1 MHAIRYAATEL
12 IATAANPEAA
22 ARMQRLA
29 NTPYDDI
36 LKQRVLY
43 GTPEAVVERLQEY
56 RDALGITGVV
66 LEMNYGGRIPY
77 ERVINSVR
85 LLTEK
90 VAPRFK

>member
-12 IATAANPEAA
+12 MATAANPEVA
-22 ARMQRLA
+22 ARMERTA

-43 GTPEAVVERLQEY
+43 GTPEAVVDRLQMY
-56 RDALGITGVV
+56 QDTLGITGVV
-66 LEMNYGGRIPY
+66 LEMNYGGRLPY

-85 LLTEK
+85 LLTEH

>member
-12 IATAANPEAA
+12 ITTAANPEVA
-22 ARMQRLA
+22 ARMERVAQ
-29 NTPYDDI
+29 TPYVEI

-43 GTPEAVVERLQEY
+43 GTPEAVVDRLREY
-56 RDALGITGVV
+56 QDALGITGVV
-66 LEMNYGGRIPY
+66 LEMNYGGRLPY

-90 VAPRFK
+90 VAPQFK